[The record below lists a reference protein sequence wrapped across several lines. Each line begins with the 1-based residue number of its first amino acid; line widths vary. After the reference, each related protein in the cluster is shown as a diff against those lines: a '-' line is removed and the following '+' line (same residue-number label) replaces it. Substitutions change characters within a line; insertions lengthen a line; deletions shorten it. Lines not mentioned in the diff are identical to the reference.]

1 MNLRKLIQSDFS
13 GVLKQ
18 IVDTLDSLEDEDL
31 PFDPAIMP
39 DVMETLQ
46 DLNRLVASNPRP
58 EDQITGLTDWERNK

>member
-18 IVDTLDSLEDEDL
+18 IVDTLDSLEDQDL

-39 DVMETLQ
+39 DVMETLH
-46 DLNRLVASNPRP
+46 DLNRLVINNPRP
-58 EDQITGLTDWERNK
+58 EDQITGLSDRERNR